1 MKKYISISLIF
12 GFLIVSLLYIQSNP
26 AKEERQSEEDKIVT
40 LESKEIGIIPL
51 DEPGIV
57 SLGLQE
63 ADVATVMKG
72 ISQLGNYDFVT
83 KGEIDKRVNLTLK
96 NRSIRE
102 ALDII
107 SDSTATEYRIQDTII
122 TRL

>member
-1 MKKYISISLIF
+1 MMNKALFKIIF
-12 GFLIVSLLYIQSNP
+12 GVLIISLLYIQSNS
-26 AKEERQSEEDKIVT
+26 ANEDRQSEEDKIVT
-40 LESKEIGIIPL
+40 LESKDIGIIPL

-107 SDSTATEYRIQDTII
+107 SDSTSGCFLIPI
-122 TRL
+122 

>member
-1 MKKYISISLIF
+1 MKIMLSCLF
-12 GFLIVSLLYIQSNP
+12 VSLLHINSNS
-26 AKEERQSEEDKIVT
+26 ANEDAQAEEDKIVT

-83 KGEIDKRVNLTLK
+83 KGEIDN
-96 NRSIRE
+96 
-102 ALDII
+102 A
-107 SDSTATEYRIQDTII
+107 
-122 TRL
+122 